1 MSKPKRRVRPPR
13 NSDYERKAEIR
24 YQHKRKAKVRYE
36 EKRRKKY
43 NGNRPPHMPYSPDT
57 EEEIP

>member
-1 MSKPKRRVRPPR
+1 MSKIKCRVRPPH
-13 NSDYERKAEIR
+13 RKWDF
-24 YQHKRKAKVRYE
+24 KRKAKVRYE

-43 NGNRPPHMPYSPDT
+43 NGNRPPHMPYSLQT

>member
-1 MSKPKRRVRPPR
+1 MSKPKRR

-24 YQHKRKAKVRYE
+24 YQHKRKAKIRYE

-43 NGNRPPHMPYSPDT
+43 NGNRPPHMPYLPDT